1 MKRYLGIDIGS
12 TWTKGAV
19 FVPDAVGGLRLLSL
33 FRTPTTVDD
42 LRRGFDECRSR
53 LDPDGAAQLYYSSS
67 AKGGLRIAALGV
79 VPELTL
85 RMAREAAC
93 SAGGKITSVN
103 AYKLCSDDIREM
115 LAGAPDIV
123 LLTGGTDGGNEDC
136 VRHNLGLLVNL
147 PPDIPVIY
155 AGNRSLRDQVA
166 AALSGHEL
174 KIVENV
180 LPELS
185 RPNAEPAREAIRE
198 LFLERIVS
206 GRGLDRIVA
215 ETGCEP
221 VPTPLA
227 MLEFLKKFYDR
238 TAGYSGFA
246 VVDMGG
252 ATTDFYSACAEKF
265 EPDVMVRGLPEPP
278 VKRTVEGDIG
288 MRVSARAAF
297 EETRDELERRRGVDY
312 VSDMEKYIDRVSSEC
327 EYLPRNDAERDYDRS
342 LAAGCCTVALRRHAG
357 RRRRIFT
364 ANGPMALQNGR
375 NLREVSVV
383 IGSGGFLSRMTPE
396 ELKGMW
402 WEDPVDPECEL
413 LTPRRFVWRPDTEG
427 LMVLAADVARGAE
440 EAACLFL
447 QNQLNII
454 LESSNEDQ

>member
-19 FVPDAVGGLRLLSL
+19 FEPDAAKGLRLVSL
-33 FRTPTTVDD
+33 YRTPTTVDD
-42 LRRGFDECRSR
+42 LRRGFDACREK
-53 LDPDGAAQLYYSSS
+53 LDPEKDAELYYSSS

-93 SAGGKITSVN
+93 SAGGKITSVT
-103 AYKLCSDDIREM
+103 AYKLCADDVRAM
-115 LAGAPDIV
+115 LNGKPDII

-136 VRHNLGLLVNL
+136 VRHNLDLLAGL
-147 PPDIPVIY
+147 PPELPVIY
-155 AGNRSLRDQVA
+155 AGNRALRDLA
-166 AALSGHEL
+166 AEKLAGREL
-174 KIVENV
+174 KVVENV

-185 RPNAEPAREAIRE
+185 RPNAGPAREAIRE

-227 MLEFLKKFYDR
+227 MLEFLKELHKYTKRR
-238 TAGYSGFA
+238 TNFA

-265 EPDVMVRGLPEPP
+265 EPNVMVRGLPEPP
-278 VKRTVEGDIG
+278 VKRTVEGDVG

-297 EETRDELERRRGVDY
+297 EEIRDELARRKGDAFAEA
-312 VSDMEKYIDRVSSEC
+312 MEKYIGQVSAEC
-327 EYLPRNDAERDYDRS
+327 EYLPRTPEEREFDLA

-357 RRRRIFT
+357 RRRQVFT
-364 ANGPMALQNGR
+364 TNGPVALQTGR
-375 NLREVSVV
+375 NLRDVSVV
-383 IGSGGFLSRMTPE
+383 IGSGGFLSRMTRPE
-396 ELKGMW
+396 LDAMW
-402 WEDPVDPECEL
+402 WDSPNDPECEL
-413 LTPRRFVWRPDTEG
+413 LTPRKFAWVPDADG
-427 LMVLAADVARGAE
+427 LMVLVSDVARGVPE
-440 EAACLFL
+440 EACVFL
-447 QNQLNII
+447 SDRLNAIV
-454 LESSNEDQ
+454 ES